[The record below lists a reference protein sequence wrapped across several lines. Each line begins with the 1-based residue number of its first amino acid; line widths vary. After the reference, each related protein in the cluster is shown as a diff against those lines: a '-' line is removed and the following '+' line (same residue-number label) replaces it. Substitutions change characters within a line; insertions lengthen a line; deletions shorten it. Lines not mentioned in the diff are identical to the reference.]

1 MRKRNRRQ
9 QLVVRFPEGEVD
21 LKSKDGP
28 VLVPVNLLGPM
39 DDSEYEEHPM
49 RWNPEFW
56 SPQWSDIYETLM
68 ERCPFE
74 VRQLGEFIPEK
85 VTRFGQE
92 VPGITYGQVG
102 ERVYPPKGTK
112 VKISNGQVI
121 LKLPDGTKVAGV
133 AYLQVRNLRRTGI
146 DIFAS
151 PPEKRYIVEG
161 SRNDPIRSRLI
172 PGDLLLIRSGVGS
185 LGRCVVVPKGLGLMN
200 VSEDIDRIVLEGI
213 KPEWVVAF
221 LQSRY
226 GASQMSR
233 WLAGA
238 TGQVKID
245 FKEIRRLR
253 IPVPDQKIQEAIA
266 HQYWRMADYH
276 YEAMKARERGDE
288 LRAQRIL
295 KIALGMLEV
304 LLVQFERIVEG
315 EAKEVI
321 PLMPENIPPKLKQ
334 FLEDEYRKIGELHEE
349 LERESV
355 SFSLDRQNLLG
366 IPLERH
372 EEVVKEAER
381 LLRLLDSLRGDFVE
395 ASKARTEGRQPS

>member
-1 MRKRNRRQ
+1 MQKRNRRQ
-9 QLVVRFPEGEVD
+9 QLVVRFPEGEVNLD
-21 LKSKDGP
+21 EEGGVWVS
-28 VLVPVNLLGPM
+28 VNLLAPK

-49 RWNPEFW
+49 RWNAEFW
-56 SPQWSDIYETLM
+56 SHRWSDIYETLM

-74 VRQLGEFIPEK
+74 VHKLGEFIPEK
-85 VTRFGQE
+85 VSRFGQE

-102 ERVYPPKGTK
+102 ERVSPPKGTK
-112 VKISNGQVI
+112 VKISNGQVT
-121 LKLPDGTKVAGV
+121 LKLPDGTKAAGV

-146 DIFAS
+146 DIYAS

-161 SRNDPIRSRLI
+161 SRNDPIRSRLM
-172 PGDLLLIRSGVGS
+172 PSDLLLVRSGVGS
-185 LGRCVVVPKGLGLMN
+185 LGRCVVVPEGLGLMN
-200 VSEDIDRIVLEGI
+200 VSQHISRIVLEGI
-213 KPEWVVAF
+213 KSEWVAVF

-226 GASQMSR
+226 GAGQMFR
-233 WLAGA
+233 WAAGA
-238 TGQVKID
+238 AEPEID
-245 FKEIRRLR
+245 FKEIRRLL

-288 LRAQRIL
+288 VRAERIL

-304 LLVQFERIVEG
+304 LLVQVERIVDG

-321 PLMPENIPPKLKQ
+321 PLMPENIPSKLKQ

-355 SFSLDRQNLLG
+355 SFDFDRQNLLG

-381 LLRLLDSLRGDFVE
+381 LLRLLDSLRGDLVE
-395 ASKARTEGRQPS
+395 AGKARAKSHQPS

>member
-1 MRKRNRRQ
+1 
-9 QLVVRFPEGEVD
+9 
-21 LKSKDGP
+21 
-28 VLVPVNLLGPM
+28 
-39 DDSEYEEHPM
+39 
-49 RWNPEFW
+49 
-56 SPQWSDIYETLM
+56 M

-74 VRQLGEFIPEK
+74 VHKLGEFIPEK
-85 VTRFGQE
+85 VSRFGQE

-102 ERVYPPKGTK
+102 ERVSPPKGTK
-112 VKISNGQVI
+112 VKISNGQVT

-146 DIFAS
+146 DIYAS
-151 PPEKRYIVEG
+151 PSEKRYIMEG
-161 SRNDPIRSRLI
+161 SRNDPIRSRLM
-172 PGDLLLIRSGVGS
+172 PGDLLLVRSGVGS
-185 LGRCVVVPKGLGLMN
+185 LGRCVVVPEGLGLMN

-213 KPEWVVAF
+213 KPEWVAVF

-226 GASQMSR
+226 GAGQMSR
-233 WLAGA
+233 WLSGA

-245 FKEIRRLR
+245 FKEIRRLF

-276 YEAMKARERGDE
+276 YKAMKARERGDE
-288 LRAQRIL
+288 VRAGRIL

-304 LLVQFERIVEG
+304 LLIQVERIVDG

-334 FLEDEYRKIGELHEE
+334 FLEDEYQKIGELHEK
-349 LERESV
+349 LERKSV
-355 SFSLDRQNLLG
+355 SFDLDRQNLLG

-381 LLRLLDSLRGDFVE
+381 LLQLLDSLRGDLVE
-395 ASKARTEGRQPS
+395 AGKARAKSHQPS

>member
-1 MRKRNRRQ
+1 MAMRKPNRRQ
-9 QLVVRFPEGEVD
+9 RLLVHFPEGEVKLED
-21 LKSKDGP
+21 EDGP
-28 VLVPVNLLGPM
+28 VLVPVRLLA
-39 DDSEYEEHPM
+39 EEKEHPM
-49 RWNPEFW
+49 RWNAEFW
-56 SPQWSDIYETLM
+56 SHRWSDIYETLM

-74 VRQLGEFIPEK
+74 VHKLGEFIPEK
-85 VTRFGQE
+85 VSRFGQE

-102 ERVYPPKGTK
+102 ERVSPPKGTK
-112 VKISNGQVI
+112 VKISNGQVT

-146 DIFAS
+146 DIYAS
-151 PPEKRYIVEG
+151 PSEKRYIMEG
-161 SRNDPIRSRLI
+161 SRNDPIRSRLM
-172 PGDLLLIRSGVGS
+172 PGDLLLVRSGVGS
-185 LGRCVVVPKGLGLMN
+185 LGRCVVVPEGLGLMN

-213 KPEWVVAF
+213 KPEWVAVF

-226 GASQMSR
+226 GAGQMSR
-233 WLAGA
+233 WLSGA

-245 FKEIRRLR
+245 FKEIRRLF

-276 YEAMKARERGDE
+276 YKAMKARERGDE
-288 LRAQRIL
+288 VRAGRIL

-304 LLVQFERIVEG
+304 LLIQVERIVDG

-334 FLEDEYRKIGELHEE
+334 FLEDEYQKIGELHEK
-349 LERESV
+349 LKRKSV
-355 SFSLDRQNLLG
+355 SFDLDRQNLLG

-381 LLRLLDSLRGDFVE
+381 LLQLLDSLRGDLVE
-395 ASKARTEGRQPS
+395 AGKARAKSHQPS

>member
-1 MRKRNRRQ
+1 MQKRNRRQ
-9 QLVVRFPEGEVD
+9 QLVVRFPEGEVNLD
-21 LKSKDGP
+21 EEGGVWVS
-28 VLVPVNLLGPM
+28 VNLLAPK

-49 RWNPEFW
+49 RWNAEFW
-56 SPQWSDIYETLM
+56 SHRWSDIYETLM

-74 VRQLGEFIPEK
+74 VQKLGEFIPEK
-85 VTRFGQE
+85 VSRFGQE

-112 VKISNGQVI
+112 VKISDGQVT
-121 LKLPDGTKVAGV
+121 LKLPDGTKAAGV

-146 DIFAS
+146 DIYAS

-161 SRNDPIRSRLI
+161 SRNDPIRSRLM

-185 LGRCVVVPKGLGLMN
+185 LGRCVVVPEGLGLMN
-200 VSEDIDRIVLEGI
+200 VSQHISRIVLEGI
-213 KPEWVVAF
+213 KSEWVAVF
-221 LQSRY
+221 LQSCY
-226 GASQMSR
+226 GAGQMSR
-233 WLAGA
+233 WLSGA
-238 TGQVKID
+238 TGQVEID
-245 FKEIRRLR
+245 FKEIRRLL

-288 LRAQRIL
+288 VRAERIL
-295 KIALGMLEV
+295 KIAHGMLEV
-304 LLVQFERIVEG
+304 LLVQVERIVENK
-315 EAKEVI
+315 AKGVI
-321 PLMPENIPPKLKQ
+321 PLMPENIPSKLKQ

-355 SFSLDRQNLLG
+355 SFDFDRQNLLG

-381 LLRLLDSLRGDFVE
+381 LLRLLDSLRGDLVE
-395 ASKARTEGRQPS
+395 AGKARAKSHQPS

>member
-1 MRKRNRRQ
+1 MQKRNRRQ
-9 QLVVRFPEGEVD
+9 QLVVRFPEGEVNLD
-21 LKSKDGP
+21 EEGGVWVS
-28 VLVPVNLLGPM
+28 VNLLAPK

-49 RWNPEFW
+49 RWNAEFW
-56 SPQWSDIYETLM
+56 SHRWSDIYETLM

-74 VRQLGEFIPEK
+74 VQKLGEFIPEK
-85 VTRFGQE
+85 VSRFGQE

-112 VKISNGQVI
+112 VKISDGQVT
-121 LKLPDGTKVAGV
+121 LKLPDGTKAAGV

-146 DIFAS
+146 DIYAS

-161 SRNDPIRSRLI
+161 SRNGPIRSRLM
-172 PGDLLLIRSGVGS
+172 PGDLLLIRSGFGS
-185 LGRCVVVPKGLGLMN
+185 LGRCVVVPEGLELMN
-200 VSEDIDRIVLEGI
+200 VSQHISRIVLEGI
-213 KPEWVVAF
+213 KSEWVAVF
-221 LQSRY
+221 LQSCY
-226 GASQMSR
+226 GAGQMSR
-233 WLAGA
+233 WLSGA
-238 TGQVKID
+238 TGQVEID
-245 FKEIRRLR
+245 FKEIRRLL

-288 LRAQRIL
+288 VRAERIL

-304 LLVQFERIVEG
+304 LLVQVERIVDG

-321 PLMPENIPPKLKQ
+321 PLMPENIPSKLKQ

-355 SFSLDRQNLLG
+355 SFDFDRQNLLG

-381 LLRLLDSLRGDFVE
+381 LLRLLDSLRGDLVE
-395 ASKARTEGRQPS
+395 AGKARAKSHQPS

>member
-1 MRKRNRRQ
+1 MQKRNRRQ
-9 QLVVRFPEGEVD
+9 QLVVRFPEGEVNLD
-21 LKSKDGP
+21 EEGGVWVS
-28 VLVPVNLLGPM
+28 VNLLAPK

-49 RWNPEFW
+49 RWNAEFW
-56 SPQWSDIYETLM
+56 SHRWSDIYETLM

-74 VRQLGEFIPEK
+74 VHKLGEFIPEK
-85 VTRFGQE
+85 VSRFGQE

-112 VKISNGQVI
+112 VKISNGQVT
-121 LKLPDGTKVAGV
+121 LKLPDGTKAAGV

-146 DIFAS
+146 DIYAS

-161 SRNDPIRSRLI
+161 SRNDPIRSRLM

-185 LGRCVVVPKGLGLMN
+185 LGRCVVVPEGLELMN
-200 VSEDIDRIVLEGI
+200 VSQHISRIVLEGI
-213 KPEWVVAF
+213 KSEWVAVF
-221 LQSRY
+221 LQSCY
-226 GASQMSR
+226 GAGQMSR
-233 WLAGA
+233 WLSGA
-238 TGQVKID
+238 TGQVEID
-245 FKEIRRLR
+245 FKEIRRLL

-288 LRAQRIL
+288 VRAERIL

-304 LLVQFERIVEG
+304 LLVQVERIVENK
-315 EAKEVI
+315 AKGVI
-321 PLMPENIPPKLKQ
+321 PLMPENIPSKLKQ

-355 SFSLDRQNLLG
+355 SFDFDRQNLLG

-381 LLRLLDSLRGDFVE
+381 LLRLLDSLRGDLVE
-395 ASKARTEGRQPS
+395 AGKARAKSHQPS

>member
-1 MRKRNRRQ
+1 MQKRNRRQ
-9 QLVVRFPEGEVD
+9 QLVVRFPEGEVNLD
-21 LKSKDGP
+21 EEGS
-28 VLVPVNLLGPM
+28 VWVSVNLLAPK

-49 RWNPEFW
+49 RWNAEFW
-56 SPQWSDIYETLM
+56 SHRWSDIYETLM

-74 VRQLGEFIPEK
+74 VQKLGEFIPEK
-85 VTRFGQE
+85 VSRFGQE

-112 VKISNGQVI
+112 VKISDGQVT
-121 LKLPDGTKVAGV
+121 LKLPDGTKAAGV

-146 DIFAS
+146 DIYAS

-161 SRNDPIRSRLI
+161 SRNDPIRSRLM

-185 LGRCVVVPKGLGLMN
+185 LGRCVVVPEGLGLMN
-200 VSEDIDRIVLEGI
+200 VSQHISRIVLEGI
-213 KPEWVVAF
+213 KSEWVAVF
-221 LQSRY
+221 LQSCY
-226 GASQMSR
+226 GAGQMSR
-233 WLAGA
+233 WLSGA
-238 TGQVKID
+238 TGQVEID
-245 FKEIRRLR
+245 FKEIRRLL

-288 LRAQRIL
+288 VRAERIL

-304 LLVQFERIVEG
+304 LLVQVERIVDG

-321 PLMPENIPPKLKQ
+321 PLMPENIPSKLKQ
-334 FLEDEYRKIGELHEE
+334 FLEDRYREIGELHEE

-355 SFSLDRQNLLG
+355 SFDFDRQNLLG

-381 LLRLLDSLRGDFVE
+381 LLRLLDSLRGDLVE
-395 ASKARTEGRQPS
+395 AGKARAKSHQPS

>member
-1 MRKRNRRQ
+1 MQKRNRKQ
-9 QLVVRFPEGEVD
+9 QLVVHFPEGEVNLD
-21 LKSKDGP
+21 EEGGVWVS
-28 VLVPVNLLGPM
+28 VNLLAPK

-49 RWNPEFW
+49 RWNAEFW
-56 SPQWSDIYETLM
+56 SHRWSDIYETLM

-74 VRQLGEFIPEK
+74 VQKLGEFIPEE
-85 VTRFGQE
+85 VSRFGQE

-112 VKISNGQVI
+112 VKISDGQVT
-121 LKLPDGTKVAGV
+121 LKLPDRTKAAGV

-146 DIFAS
+146 DIYAS

-161 SRNDPIRSRLI
+161 SRNDPIRSRLM

-185 LGRCVVVPKGLGLMN
+185 LGRCVVVPEGLGLMN
-200 VSEDIDRIVLEGI
+200 VSQHISRIVLEGI
-213 KPEWVVAF
+213 KSEWVAVF

-226 GASQMSR
+226 GAGQMSR
-233 WLAGA
+233 WLSGA
-238 TGQVKID
+238 TGQVEID
-245 FKEIRRLR
+245 FKEIRRLF
-253 IPVPDQKIQEAIA
+253 IPVPDQKIQEAIV

-288 LRAQRIL
+288 LRAERIL

-304 LLVQFERIVEG
+304 LLVQVERIVDG

-321 PLMPENIPPKLKQ
+321 PLMPENIPFKLKQ

-355 SFSLDRQNLLG
+355 SFDLDRQNLLG

-372 EEVVKEAER
+372 EEVVKEAEW
-381 LLRLLDSLRGDFVE
+381 LLRLLDSLRGDLVE
-395 ASKARTEGRQPS
+395 AGKARAKSHQPS

>member
-1 MRKRNRRQ
+1 MQKRNRRQ
-9 QLVVRFPEGEVD
+9 QLVVRFPEGEVNLD
-21 LKSKDGP
+21 EEGGVWVS
-28 VLVPVNLLGPM
+28 VNLLAPK

-49 RWNPEFW
+49 RWNAEFW
-56 SPQWSDIYETLM
+56 SHRWSDIYETLM

-74 VRQLGEFIPEK
+74 VQKLGEFIPEK
-85 VTRFGQE
+85 VSRFGQE

-112 VKISNGQVI
+112 VKISDGQVT
-121 LKLPDGTKVAGV
+121 LKLPDGTKAAGV

-146 DIFAS
+146 DIYAS

-161 SRNDPIRSRLI
+161 SRNDPIRSRLM

-185 LGRCVVVPKGLGLMN
+185 LGRCVVVPEGLGLMN
-200 VSEDIDRIVLEGI
+200 VSQHISRIVLEGI
-213 KPEWVVAF
+213 KSEWVAVF
-221 LQSRY
+221 LQSCY
-226 GASQMSR
+226 GAGQMSR
-233 WLAGA
+233 WLSGA
-238 TGQVKID
+238 TGQVEID
-245 FKEIRRLR
+245 FKEIRRLL

-288 LRAQRIL
+288 ERAGRIL

-304 LLVQFERIVEG
+304 LLVQVERIVENK
-315 EAKEVI
+315 AKGVI
-321 PLMPENIPPKLKQ
+321 PLMPENIPSKLKQ

-355 SFSLDRQNLLG
+355 SFDFDRQNLLG

-381 LLRLLDSLRGDFVE
+381 LLRLLDSLRGDLVE
-395 ASKARTEGRQPS
+395 AGKARAKSHQPS

>member
-1 MRKRNRRQ
+1 MQKRNRRQ
-9 QLVVRFPEGEVD
+9 QLVVRFPEGEVNLD
-21 LKSKDGP
+21 EEGGVWVS
-28 VLVPVNLLGPM
+28 VNLLAPK

-49 RWNPEFW
+49 RWNAEFW
-56 SPQWSDIYETLM
+56 SHRWSDIYETLM

-74 VRQLGEFIPEK
+74 VQKLGEFIPEK
-85 VTRFGQE
+85 VSRFGQE

-112 VKISNGQVI
+112 VKISDGQVT
-121 LKLPDGTKVAGV
+121 LKLPDGTKAAGV

-146 DIFAS
+146 DIYAS

-161 SRNDPIRSRLI
+161 SRNDPIRSRLM

-185 LGRCVVVPKGLGLMN
+185 LGRCVVVPEGLELMN
-200 VSEDIDRIVLEGI
+200 VSQHISRIVLEGI
-213 KPEWVVAF
+213 KSEWVAMF
-221 LQSRY
+221 LQSCY
-226 GASQMSR
+226 GAGQMSR
-233 WLAGA
+233 WLSGA
-238 TGQVKID
+238 TGQVEID
-245 FKEIRRLR
+245 FKEIRRLL
-253 IPVPDQKIQEAIA
+253 IPVPDQKIQEEIA

-288 LRAQRIL
+288 VRAERIL

-304 LLVQFERIVEG
+304 LLVQVERIVDG

-321 PLMPENIPPKLKQ
+321 PLMPENIPSKLKQ

-355 SFSLDRQNLLG
+355 SFDFDRQNLLG

-381 LLRLLDSLRGDFVE
+381 LLRLLDSLRGDLVE
-395 ASKARTEGRQPS
+395 AGKARAKSHQPS

>member
-9 QLVVRFPEGEVD
+9 QLVVRFPEGDVD
-21 LKSKDGP
+21 LESEDGP

-39 DDSEYEEHPM
+39 DDSEDEEHPM

-56 SPQWSDIYETLM
+56 SPQWGDIYEALM

-85 VTRFGQE
+85 VIRFGQE

-112 VKISNGQVI
+112 FKISNGQVT

-151 PPEKRYIVEG
+151 PPEKRYIAEG
-161 SRNDPIRSRLI
+161 SRNDPIRSRLM
-172 PGDLLLIRSGVGS
+172 PGDLLLVNGGIGS
-185 LGRCVVVPKGLGLMN
+185 LGRCAVAPNNIGLVN
-200 VSEDIDRIVLEGI
+200 ISQDIDRIVLEGI
-213 KPEWVVAF
+213 RPEWVVAF

-233 WLAGA
+233 WLSGA

-315 EAKEVI
+315 EVKEVI

-334 FLEDEYRKIGELHEE
+334 FLEDEYQKIGELHEE

-355 SFSLDRQNLLG
+355 SFGLDRQNLLG
-366 IPLERH
+366 IPLERY

-395 ASKARTEGRQPS
+395 AGKARAKGRQPS

>member
-1 MRKRNRRQ
+1 MQKRNRRQ
-9 QLVVRFPEGEVD
+9 QLVVRFPEGEVNLD
-21 LKSKDGP
+21 EEGGVWVS
-28 VLVPVNLLGPM
+28 VNLLAPK

-49 RWNPEFW
+49 RWNAEFW
-56 SPQWSDIYETLM
+56 SHRWSDIYETLM

-74 VRQLGEFIPEK
+74 VQKLGEFIPEK
-85 VTRFGQE
+85 VSRFGQE

-112 VKISNGQVI
+112 VKISDGQVT
-121 LKLPDGTKVAGV
+121 LKLPDGTKAAGV

-146 DIFAS
+146 DIYAS

-161 SRNDPIRSRLI
+161 SRNDPIRSRLM

-185 LGRCVVVPKGLGLMN
+185 LGRCVVVPEGLGLMN
-200 VSEDIDRIVLEGI
+200 VSQHISRIVLEGI
-213 KPEWVVAF
+213 KSEWVAVF

-226 GASQMSR
+226 GAGQMSR
-233 WLAGA
+233 WLSGA
-238 TGQVKID
+238 TGQVEID
-245 FKEIRRLR
+245 FKEIRRLL

-276 YEAMKARERGDE
+276 YEAMKAHERGDE
-288 LRAQRIL
+288 VRAERIL

-304 LLVQFERIVEG
+304 LLVQVEHIVDG

-321 PLMPENIPPKLKQ
+321 PLMPENIPSKLKQ

-355 SFSLDRQNLLG
+355 SFDFDRQNLLG

-372 EEVVKEAER
+372 EEVVKEAEW
-381 LLRLLDSLRGDFVE
+381 LLRLLDSLRGDLVE
-395 ASKARTEGRQPS
+395 AGKARAKSHQPS

>member
-1 MRKRNRRQ
+1 MQKRNRRQ
-9 QLVVRFPEGEVD
+9 QLVVRFPEGEVNLD
-21 LKSKDGP
+21 EEGGVWVS
-28 VLVPVNLLGPM
+28 VNLLAPK

-49 RWNPEFW
+49 RWNAEFW
-56 SPQWSDIYETLM
+56 SHRWSDIYETLM

-74 VRQLGEFIPEK
+74 VQKLGEFIPEK
-85 VTRFGQE
+85 VSRFGQE

-112 VKISNGQVI
+112 VKISNGQVT

-146 DIFAS
+146 DIYAS
-151 PPEKRYIVEG
+151 PSEKRYIVEG
-161 SRNDPIRSRLI
+161 SRNDPIRSRLM
-172 PGDLLLIRSGVGS
+172 PSDLLLVRSGVGS
-185 LGRCVVVPKGLGLMN
+185 LGRCVVVPEGLGLMN
-200 VSEDIDRIVLEGI
+200 VSQHISRIVLEGI
-213 KPEWVVAF
+213 KSEWVAVF
-221 LQSRY
+221 LQSCY
-226 GASQMSR
+226 GAGQMSR
-233 WLAGA
+233 WLSGA
-238 TGQVKID
+238 TGQVEID
-245 FKEIRRLR
+245 FKEIRRLL

-276 YEAMKARERGDE
+276 YEAMKARERGNE
-288 LRAQRIL
+288 ERAGRIL

-304 LLVQFERIVEG
+304 LLVQVERIVENK
-315 EAKEVI
+315 AKGVI
-321 PLMPENIPPKLKQ
+321 PLMPENIPSKLKQ

-355 SFSLDRQNLLG
+355 SFDFDRQNLLG

-381 LLRLLDSLRGDFVE
+381 LLRLLDSLRGDLVE
-395 ASKARTEGRQPS
+395 AGKARAKSHQPS

>member
-1 MRKRNRRQ
+1 MQKRNRRQ
-9 QLVVRFPEGEVD
+9 QLVVRFPEGEVNLD
-21 LKSKDGP
+21 EEGGVWVS
-28 VLVPVNLLGPM
+28 VNLLAPK

-49 RWNPEFW
+49 RWNAEFW
-56 SPQWSDIYETLM
+56 SHRWSDIYETLM

-74 VRQLGEFIPEK
+74 VQKLGEFIPEK
-85 VTRFGQE
+85 VSRFGQE

-112 VKISNGQVI
+112 VKISDGQVT
-121 LKLPDGTKVAGV
+121 LKLPDGTKAAGV

-146 DIFAS
+146 DIYAS

-161 SRNDPIRSRLI
+161 SRNDPIRSRLM
-172 PGDLLLIRSGVGS
+172 PSDLLLVRSGVGS
-185 LGRCVVVPKGLGLMN
+185 LGRCVVVPEGLGLMN
-200 VSEDIDRIVLEGI
+200 VSQHISRIVLEGI
-213 KPEWVVAF
+213 KSEWVAVF

-226 GASQMSR
+226 GAGQMFR
-233 WLAGA
+233 WAAGA
-238 TGQVKID
+238 AESEID
-245 FKEIRRLR
+245 FKEIRRLL

-288 LRAQRIL
+288 VRAERIL

-304 LLVQFERIVEG
+304 LLVQVERIVDG

-321 PLMPENIPPKLKQ
+321 PLMPENIPSKLKQ

-355 SFSLDRQNLLG
+355 SFDFDRQNLLG

-381 LLRLLDSLRGDFVE
+381 LLRLLDSLRGDLVE
-395 ASKARTEGRQPS
+395 AGKARAKSHQPS